1 MMESQAL
8 QDPVAEPHGAEP
20 AAAGAPPAVVS
31 LSLVASPFPFHL
43 PPPALSGS
51 YLAQT
56 CSYTYIVVDPD
67 LISCLNSIL
76 CFWDLISMLACCVDH
91 QISMSSCCCR
101 FPARSSPAPA
111 RASSSSSSADMCC
124 SSSSP
129 PPSTTSPSSPPSIFL
144 SFFLLSHAYAP
155 HPPHP
160 CCTCS
165 LPFSLDAY
173 HTDTPILPTTR
184 LQLQATLT
192 SIFNDT
198 YCTFN
203 NHATLLLLPTPK
215 HHFLF
220 TLLCSI

>member
-144 SFFLLSHAYAP
+144 SFFLSFSFRMHMHHTHHIHAARAPFPSLSMHI
-155 HPPHP
+155 
-160 CCTCS
+160 
-165 LPFSLDAY
+165 
-173 HTDTPILPTTR
+173 TPTHLFY
-184 LQLQATLT
+184 QLRDCNYKQ
-192 SIFNDT
+192 
-198 YCTFN
+198 
-203 NHATLLLLPTPK
+203 H
-215 HHFLF
+215 
-220 TLLCSI
+220 